1 MQPQQR
7 ATRAARGPRS
17 GPVPRPGDWDLSGP
31 GGDHQCE
38 GTVILPSRHFQIAEI
53 DSGVVGT
60 EAVDLELGVDR
71 RPPPKAVFPKD
82 GFVYLDFGSIQPH
95 RAISDIA

>member
-1 MQPQQR
+1 MKGKVVLP
-7 ATRAARGPRS
+7 TRY
-17 GPVPRPGDWDLSGP
+17 
-31 GGDHQCE
+31 
-38 GTVILPSRHFQIAEI
+38 FQIAEI

-71 RPPPKAVFPKD
+71 RPPPEVVFPKD